1 MNMLH
6 RTIRLPN
13 ESTPRAVA
21 IQYWSRAA
29 TVSIAGAL
37 ILTAGRVMWLKTNP
51 SDALEA
57 SMTRKNGQSVHE
69 RTLAEPFPRGT
80 IYDRRGQVV
89 AMDTTGWFVYC
100 DPKVVYREAQEALE
114 KWERASESK
123 KSALLEKGK
132 EPPSLDPFGDIAARV
147 AAAIGANPADV
158 LTEITKRTDPELHV
172 LKPSLTTEEWAKF
185 PRYIV
190 LGKGLN
196 DAQVD
201 ALRSAKVAGAV
212 LSPQPVRAYPYG
224 GLAAPIIGKVGADHK
239 GLSGYE
245 FRAEDALSPTGG
257 RVTYLCDNR
266 GQVITIPEHGLQVGA
281 EGEDVVLSID
291 MVIQEIAERELKA
304 TVEAANASGGRC
316 IVLDVDTGEILA
328 ACDTIKSNTG
338 RTAITEDPGAKIDPS
353 LARMRWVTDPFE
365 PGSIFKPFVWA
376 WAVQGGFAKPNETIR
391 LPDGPMTLT
400 DGRAKRTIREAHRSS
415 YGTKTWESVLVKS
428 VNAGMA
434 TVALRMSTQ
443 EMKDMLTG
451 FGFGL
456 KTNIGIPGETA
467 GQLPPRD
474 EWSNRTR
481 AQTSVAFGQGV
492 SVSALQL
499 VHAFSAFCRD
509 GTMVPL
515 RMLVGARANAPAIP
529 VLNEPVVMATREAM
543 EKVITEG
550 TGKRLKP
557 ILHYRA
563 FGKSGT
569 AQLAAPKG
577 GYYAD
582 RYMSSFIMG
591 APYEQPKIV
600 ILVTI
605 EDPDKKKLGD
615 GVGGGA
621 LAGPCAA
628 KIMNGALEYI
638 GVPHGAELP
647 YEPKTKIAAAT
658 ASR

>member
-1 MNMLH
+1 MTSITPTT
-6 RTIRLPN
+6 RATATTRATTI
-13 ESTPRAVA
+13 AF
-21 IQYWSRAA
+21 WSRIA
-29 TVSIAGAL
+29 TWSIAGSL
-37 ILTAGRVMWLKTNP
+37 ILTGARVQWLKSNP
-51 SDALEA
+51 SEMLAA
-57 SMTRKNGQSVHE
+57 SMVRKNGTSVHE

-80 IYDRRGQVV
+80 IFDRRGQVV
-89 AMDTTGWFVYC
+89 ATDTTGWFVYC

-114 KWERASESK
+114 LWTRASETK
-123 KSALLEKGK
+123 KAAMEAKGI
-132 EPPSLDPFGDIAARV
+132 EPPSLDPFGDLAARV
-147 AAAIGANPADV
+147 ATATGTHQADV
-158 LTEITKRTDPELHV
+158 LAEITQRTNPELQV
-172 LKPSLTTEEWAKF
+172 LQQELSAEQWAKF

-190 LGKGLN
+190 LASELN

-201 ALRSAKVAGAV
+201 ALRSAKVPGAV
-212 LSPQPVRAYPYG
+212 LSPRPVRTYPYG
-224 GLAAPIIGKVGADHK
+224 VLAAPIIGKVGTDHK

-245 FRAEDALSPTGG
+245 SRAEKTLAPTNG

-266 GQVITIPEHGLQVGA
+266 GQVISIPEHGLQVGA
-281 EGEDVVLSID
+281 EGDDVVLSID
-291 MVIQEIAERELKA
+291 MVIQEIAERELRA
-304 TVEAANASGGRC
+304 TVDAANASGGRC
-316 IVLDVDTGEILA
+316 IVLDTETGEILA
-328 ACDTIKSNTG
+328 ACDTIRHETG
-338 RTAITEDPGAKIDPS
+338 RTPITTDPGAKIDAS

-391 LPDGPMTLT
+391 LPEGPLTLT
-400 DGRAKRTIREAHRSS
+400 DGRAKRTIHEAHKSS
-415 YGTKTWESVLVKS
+415 YGTKTWENVLVKS

-443 EMKDMLTG
+443 EMKDMLSG
-451 FGFGL
+451 FGFGH
-456 KTNIGIPGETA
+456 KTDVGIPGETA

-509 GTMVPL
+509 GSMVPM
-515 RMLVGARANAPAIP
+515 RMLVGARSSAVPIP
-529 VLNEPVVMATREAM
+529 VLTEPVVMVSREAM

-557 ILHYRA
+557 ILHYRG

-582 RYMSSFIMG
+582 RYMSSFLLG
-591 APYEQPKIV
+591 APYDQPKLA

-638 GVPHGAELP
+638 GVPHGLDLP
-647 YEPKTKIAAAT
+647 YDPKSRIA
-658 ASR
+658 SVD

>member
-1 MNMLH
+1 MQ
-6 RTIRLPN
+6 
-13 ESTPRAVA
+13 SAGTPRASSIA
-21 IQYWSRAA
+21 FWSRLA
-29 TVSIAGAL
+29 TYSIAGAL
-37 ILTAGRVMWLKTNP
+37 ILTVGRVQWLKSNP
-51 SDALEA
+51 SEALEA
-57 SMTRKNGQSVHE
+57 SMVRKNGQSIHE
-69 RTLAEPFPRGT
+69 RTLPEPFARGT

-100 DPKVVYREAQEALE
+100 DPKVVYRNAQDALE
-114 KWERASESK
+114 TWERASDTKRAAMQSK
-123 KSALLEKGK
+123 GV
-132 EPPSLDPFGDIAARV
+132 EPPSLDPFGDLAARV
-147 AAAIGANPADV
+147 ATAVGAEAAPILA
-158 LTEITKRTDPELHV
+158 EITERTDPALHV
-172 LKPSLTTEEWAKF
+172 LQKELSPELWARC

-190 LGKGLN
+190 LATALS

-201 ALRSAKVAGAV
+201 ALRTAKVPGAV
-212 LSPQPVRAYPYG
+212 LSPRPVRAYPYG

-245 FRAEDALSPTGG
+245 FRAEKALSPTDG

-266 GQVITIPEHGLQVGA
+266 GQVISIPEHGLQVGA
-281 EGEDVVLSID
+281 EGDDIALSLD

-304 TVEAANASGGRC
+304 TVESANASGGRC
-316 IVLDVDTGEILA
+316 IVLDTETGEVLA
-328 ACDTIKSNTG
+328 ACDTLRNETG
-338 RTAITEDPGAKIDPS
+338 RTPITTDPGAKIDAS
-353 LARMRWVTDPFE
+353 LARLRWVTDPFE

-376 WAVQGGFAKPNETIR
+376 WAVQGGFARPNETIR
-391 LPDGPMTLT
+391 LPDGPLTLT
-400 DGRAKRTIREAHRSS
+400 DGRAKRTIHEAHRTS
-415 YGTKTWESVLVKS
+415 YGTKTWENVLVKS

-434 TVALRMSTQ
+434 TVALRMPMQ
-443 EMKDMLTG
+443 EMKDMLSG
-451 FGFGL
+451 FGFGK
-456 KTNIGIPGETA
+456 KTDIGIPGETA
-467 GQLPPRD
+467 GQLPPGD
-474 EWSNRTR
+474 EWTNRTR

-515 RMLVGARANAPAIP
+515 RMLVGARSSATPIP
-529 VLNEPVVMATREAM
+529 VLTEPVVMVTREAM

-557 ILHYRA
+557 ILHYRG

-569 AQLAAPKG
+569 AQLATPKG

-582 RYMSSFIMG
+582 RYMSSFLLG
-591 APYEQPKIV
+591 APYDQPKLA

-638 GVPHGAELP
+638 GVPHGLDLP
-647 YEPKTKIAAAT
+647 YEPKSKIA
-658 ASR
+658 SSGH